1 MDKIKEE
8 FKQLANDI
16 KIELNDIELY
26 KICQEYDSIINGLEL
41 IKKMDLKKIK
51 PTSFVHNIKLND
63 LNNFNEE
70 IHHDDKEELFK
81 NCGTFNNNLVG
92 IKDERK

>member
-1 MDKIKEE
+1 MDKIKQE

-16 KIELNDIELY
+16 KIELNDIELD

-41 IKKMDLKKIK
+41 IKKMDLKKVK
-51 PTSFVHNIKLND
+51 PTSFVHNIKLNC
-63 LNNFNEE
+63 LNDFNEI
-70 IHHDDKEELFK
+70 IHHDDKDELFK
-81 NCGTFNNNLVG
+81 NCKTFNNDLVG